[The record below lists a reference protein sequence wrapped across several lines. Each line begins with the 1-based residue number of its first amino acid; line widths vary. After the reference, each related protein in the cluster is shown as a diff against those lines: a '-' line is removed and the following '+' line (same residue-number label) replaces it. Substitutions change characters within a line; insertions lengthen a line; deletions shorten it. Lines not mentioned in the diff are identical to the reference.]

1 MRNSTST
8 RPAHRRMSWRTAL
21 TAALLIG
28 IAPALGAC
36 GKQAAAGGAGP
47 ATSSPAPF
55 VWGPASDGGY
65 ACLRDTG
72 GASGQCNAA
81 MGLSPAAPATRF
93 GETP

>member
-1 MRNSTST
+1 MRNPTST
-8 RPAHRRMSWRTAL
+8 RPTHRRNSWRTAL

-28 IAPALGAC
+28 IAPTLGAC

-47 ATSSPAPF
+47 ALSSPPPV
-55 VWGPASDGGY
+55 VWGPAPDGGY

-81 MGLSPAAPATRF
+81 MGLSPAAPATRVA
-93 GETP
+93 ESP